1 MWQQRSDII
10 TIQALIGV
18 LRRWQASLRRN
29 GGREGDRGK
38 RKKSQEE
45 SENPTYFTEYVI
57 PEGTEVINRLAF
69 DRTFLYS
76 VTLPST
82 LKTVEE
88 GAFWVEP
95 RVPVGRNNQ
104 ETNRDNDFD
113 WDLEYRDM
121 DVVVCN
127 SIVPPELI
135 GYPLANTY

>member
-1 MWQQRSDII
+1 M
-10 TIQALIGV
+10 
-18 LRRWQASLRRN
+18 
-29 GGREGDRGK
+29 
-38 RKKSQEE
+38 
-45 SENPTYFTEYVI
+45 
-57 PEGTEVINRLAF
+57 
-69 DRTFLYS
+69 YS

-82 LKTVEE
+82 LKTVEG

-127 SIVPPELI
+127 AIVPPVLI
-135 GYPLANTY
+135 DYPFANPPVFHQLNYPSLLDDKYLWLF